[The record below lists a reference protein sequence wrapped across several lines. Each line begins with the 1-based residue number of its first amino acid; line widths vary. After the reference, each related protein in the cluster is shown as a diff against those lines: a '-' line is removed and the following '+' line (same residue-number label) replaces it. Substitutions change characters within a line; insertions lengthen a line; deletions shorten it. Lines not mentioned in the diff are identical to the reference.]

1 MDIAR
6 TASARR
12 LPFRDT
18 KEVPFRYCPS
28 AMERLALAA
37 DQAYSIAMEVPR
49 DAQSGHIRRNAQDGL
64 IREEICSSKHE
75 GAATPYDT
83 AKEMPV
89 MRRATSDK
97 SESTI
102 RNKCREMRFVISE
115 RRSPLTV
122 NLIREIHKIVTEGD
136 AGQPRGRE
144 PCPRLS
150 RGRQEFPARVWREN
164 PACPPGG
171 YLERRLA
178 LVCEFAN
185 AADKEEE
192 FIHDRIRAMILHFA
206 FAYAHPFLDGNDRT
220 ARVLCC
226 WPWRVGASRAGGRG
240 IRAREALLDLI
251 PDPGV
256 TRGYPRNYLL
266 SEQEPAPRGES
277 RVRTARSRPPHVAHK
292 AQEEDG
298 RRFG

>member
-37 DQAYSIAMEVPR
+37 DQAYSIAMEV
-49 DAQSGHIRRNAQDGL
+49 
-64 IREEICSSKHE
+64 
-75 GAATPYDT
+75 
-83 AKEMPV
+83 
-89 MRRATSDK
+89 
-97 SESTI
+97 
-102 RNKCREMRFVISE
+102 
-115 RRSPLTV
+115 
-122 NLIREIHKIVTEGD
+122 
-136 AGQPRGRE
+136 
-144 PCPRLS
+144 
-150 RGRQEFPARVWREN
+150 
-164 PACPPGG
+164 
-171 YLERRLA
+171 
-178 LVCEFAN
+178 
-185 AADKEEE
+185 
-192 FIHDRIRAMILHFA
+192 A

-226 WPWRVGASRAGGRG
+226 WPWRVGASGAGGRG
-240 IRAREALLDLI
+240 IRARDALLNLI

-256 TRGYPRNYLL
+256 TRGYPRSYLL
-266 SEQEPAPRGES
+266 SEQGPAPRGES

-298 RRFG
+298 RRVG